1 MKPGNTYCST
11 HWRMVIYLG
20 FHQLLKTK
28 IKQMKIRHYIGI
40 MLLFI
45 VAFQSC
51 KKDETRAILASGE
64 SIKPATLS
72 LDKTNVTLS
81 KDNAKDTVL
90 HLNMIQPDFGFQAA
104 VTNVLQFALKGDNF
118 KTVKEVVIP
127 NGRTSLGF
135 TGYELNSYLLSLGVP
150 TGTASDF
157 DVRLKSSINTKIAAV
172 FSALASLKA
181 TPYASTSYLYVPGA
195 YQGWDPATAES
206 IVSPTSNGI
215 YTGIIS
221 FPEANSEFKIT
232 TERNWANSY
241 GQTADG
247 KLAFNGGGNI
257 KAPRAGNLEI
267 EVNTTANTISFKDLN
282 WGIIG
287 SATPKGWDADTDMKF
302 DNANQV
308 WKLTVSLTAGDIKF
322 RKNHDWG
329 TNFGGAN
336 GSLIAGGANIAV
348 ANAGTYDIVVDFNA
362 NTYTLT
368 KK

>member
-1 MKPGNTYCST
+1 
-11 HWRMVIYLG
+11 
-20 FHQLLKTK
+20 
-28 IKQMKIRHYIGI
+28 MKIIHYIGLA
-40 MLLFI
+40 LLLL
-45 VAFQSC
+45 ATFQSC
-51 KKDETRAILASGE
+51 KKDETQARLASTE
-64 SIKPATLS
+64 AVKPATLT
-72 LDKTNVTLS
+72 LDKTNLTLS
-81 KDNAKDTVL
+81 KANANDTVL
-90 HLNMIQPDFGFQAA
+90 HLHMIQPDFGFQAA
-104 VTNVLQFALKGDNF
+104 VSNVLQFGLKGDNF

-127 NGRTSLGF
+127 NGRSAMGF

-150 TGTASDF
+150 TGTASEF

-181 TPYASTSYLYVPGA
+181 VPYASTSYLYVPGA

-221 FPEANSEFKIT
+221 FPEANSEFKLT

-241 GQTADG
+241 GQTATG
-247 KLAFNGGGNI
+247 KIAYNSGDNI

-267 EVNTTANTISFKDLN
+267 EVNTTANTITFKDHS

-287 SATPKGWDADTDMKF
+287 SATPKGWDADTDMKY
-302 DNANQV
+302 DNANQL
-308 WKLTVSLTAGDIKF
+308 WKLRVNLIAGAVKF

-336 GSLIAGGANIAV
+336 GNLVAGGADIAV
-348 ANAGTYDIVVDFNA
+348 ANAGTYDIVLDLNA

-368 KK
+368 QK

>member
-1 MKPGNTYCST
+1 
-11 HWRMVIYLG
+11 
-20 FHQLLKTK
+20 
-28 IKQMKIRHYIGI
+28 MKIIHYIGLA
-40 MLLFI
+40 LLLL
-45 VAFQSC
+45 ATFQSC
-51 KKDETRAILASGE
+51 KKDETQARLASTE
-64 SIKPATLS
+64 AVKPATLT
-72 LDKTNVTLS
+72 LDKTNLTLS
-81 KDNAKDTVL
+81 KANANDTVL
-90 HLNMIQPDFGFQAA
+90 HLHMIQPDFGFQAA
-104 VTNVLQFALKGDNF
+104 VSNVLQFGLKGDNF

-127 NGRTSLGF
+127 NGRSAMGF

-150 TGTASDF
+150 TGTASEF

-181 TPYASTSYLYVPGA
+181 VPYASTSYLYVPGA
-195 YQGWDPATAES
+195 YQGWDPAIAES

-221 FPEANSEFKIT
+221 FPEANSEFKLT

-241 GQTADG
+241 GQTATG
-247 KLAFNGGGNI
+247 KIAYNSGDNI

-267 EVNTTANTISFKDLN
+267 EVNTTANTITFKDHS

-287 SATPKGWDADTDMKF
+287 SATPKGWDADTDMKY
-302 DNANQV
+302 DNANQL
-308 WKLTVSLTAGDIKF
+308 WKLRVNLTAGAVKF

-336 GSLIAGGANIAV
+336 GNLVAGGADIAV
-348 ANAGTYDIVVDFNA
+348 ANAGTYDIVLDLIA

-368 KK
+368 QK

>member
-1 MKPGNTYCST
+1 
-11 HWRMVIYLG
+11 
-20 FHQLLKTK
+20 
-28 IKQMKIRHYIGI
+28 MKIRHYIGF

-51 KKDETRAILASGE
+51 KKDETQARLASNDAVKPAILN
-64 SIKPATLS
+64 
-72 LDKTNVTLS
+72 LDKTNLSLS
-81 KDNAKDTVL
+81 KENANDTVL

-104 VTNVLQFALKGDNF
+104 VTNVLQFGLKGDNF

-127 NGRTSLGF
+127 SGRSAMGF
-135 TGYELNSYLLSLGVP
+135 TGYELNSYLLALGVP
-150 TGTASDF
+150 TGKASEF

-172 FSALASLKA
+172 FSASASLKA
-181 TPYASTSYLYVPGA
+181 SPYASTSYLYVPGA
-195 YQGWDPATAES
+195 YQGWDPVTAES
-206 IVSPTSNGI
+206 LVSPTSNGI
-215 YTGIIS
+215 YTGIIA
-221 FPEANSEFKIT
+221 FPEANSEFKLT

-241 GQTADG
+241 GQTATG
-247 KLAFNGGGNI
+247 KIAYNSGDNI

-267 EVNTTANTISFKDLN
+267 EVNTTANTITFKDHS
-282 WGIIG
+282 WGVIG
-287 SATPKGWDADTDMKF
+287 SATPKGWDADTDMKY

-308 WKLTVSLTAGDIKF
+308 WKLTVNLTAGAIKF

-336 GSLIAGGANIAV
+336 GSLVAGGGDIAV
-348 ANAGTYDIVVDFNA
+348 ASAGTYDIVVDLNA

>member
-1 MKPGNTYCST
+1 
-11 HWRMVIYLG
+11 
-20 FHQLLKTK
+20 
-28 IKQMKIRHYIGI
+28 MKIIHYIGLV
-40 MLLFI
+40 LLLL
-45 VAFQSC
+45 ATFQSC
-51 KKDETRAILASGE
+51 KKDETQARLASTDAV
-64 SIKPATLS
+64 KPATLT
-72 LDKTNVTLS
+72 LDKTNLTLS
-81 KDNAKDTVL
+81 KANANDTVL
-90 HLNMIQPDFGFQAA
+90 HLRMIQPDFGFQAA
-104 VTNVLQFALKGDNF
+104 VSNVLQFGLKGDNF

-127 NGRTSLGF
+127 NGRSAMGF

-150 TGTASDF
+150 TGTASEF

-181 TPYASTSYLYVPGA
+181 VPYASTSYLYVPGA

-215 YTGIIS
+215 YMGIIS
-221 FPEANSEFKIT
+221 FPEANSEFKLT

-241 GQTADG
+241 GQTATG
-247 KLAFNGGGNI
+247 KIAYNGGDNI

-267 EVNTTANTISFKDLN
+267 EVNTTANTITFKDHS

-287 SATPKGWDADTDMKF
+287 SATPKGWDADTDMKY
-302 DNANQV
+302 DNANQL
-308 WKLTVSLTAGDIKF
+308 WKLRVNLTAGAIKF

-336 GSLIAGGANIAV
+336 GNLVAGGADIAV
-348 ANAGTYDIVVDFNA
+348 ANAGTYDIVLDLNA

>member
-1 MKPGNTYCST
+1 
-11 HWRMVIYLG
+11 
-20 FHQLLKTK
+20 
-28 IKQMKIRHYIGI
+28 MKIRHYIGI
-40 MLLFI
+40 LLLLM

-64 SIKPATLS
+64 GIQPASLS
-72 LDKTNVTLS
+72 LDKNDIALS
-81 KDNAKDTVL
+81 KDNAGDTVL
-90 HLNMIQPDFGFQAA
+90 HLAVVPADFGFQAA
-104 VTNVLQFALKGDNF
+104 VTNVLQFGLKGDNF

-127 NGRTSLGF
+127 SGRTALGF
-135 TGYELNSYLLSLGVP
+135 TGYELNSYLLALGVP
-150 TGTASDF
+150 TGTVSEF
-157 DVRLKSSINTKIAAV
+157 DVRLKSSINSKITV
-172 FSALASLKA
+172 VYLALAGLKA
-181 TPYASTSYLYVPGA
+181 IPFASTSYLYVPGS
-195 YQGWDPATAES
+195 YQGWDPTTAES

-221 FPEANSEFKIT
+221 FPEENSEFKIT

-247 KLAFNGGGNI
+247 KLAFNGGGNL
-257 KAPRAGNLEI
+257 KAPRAGNLEL
-267 EVNTTANTISFKDLN
+267 EVNTTANTISYKDHS

-287 SATPKGWDADTDMKF
+287 SASPKGWDADTDMKY

-308 WKLTVSLTAGDIKF
+308 WKLTVSLTAGEIKF

-336 GSLIAGGANIAV
+336 GTLAAGGANIAV
-348 ANAGTYDIVVDFNA
+348 ASAGTYDIVLNLNA

>member
-1 MKPGNTYCST
+1 
-11 HWRMVIYLG
+11 
-20 FHQLLKTK
+20 
-28 IKQMKIRHYIGI
+28 
-40 MLLFI
+40 
-45 VAFQSC
+45 
-51 KKDETRAILASGE
+51 
-64 SIKPATLS
+64 
-72 LDKTNVTLS
+72 
-81 KDNAKDTVL
+81 
-90 HLNMIQPDFGFQAA
+90 
-104 VTNVLQFALKGDNF
+104 
-118 KTVKEVVIP
+118 
-127 NGRTSLGF
+127 
-135 TGYELNSYLLSLGVP
+135 
-150 TGTASDF
+150 
-157 DVRLKSSINTKIAAV
+157 
-172 FSALASLKA
+172 
-181 TPYASTSYLYVPGA
+181 LYVPGA

-267 EVNTTANTISFKDLN
+267 EVNTTANTISFKDHN

-287 SATPKGWDADTDMKF
+287 SATPKGGDADTDMKF

-308 WKLTVSLTAGDIKF
+308 WKLTVSLTAGEIKF

>member
-1 MKPGNTYCST
+1 
-11 HWRMVIYLG
+11 
-20 FHQLLKTK
+20 
-28 IKQMKIRHYIGI
+28 MKILHYIGMI
-40 MLLFI
+40 LTLF
-45 VAFQSC
+45 VVFQSC
-51 KKDETRAILASGE
+51 KKDETQAR
-64 SIKPATLS
+64 LS
-72 LDKTNVTLS
+72 TEDAVKAAVLTLDKTNLTLS
-81 KDNAKDTVL
+81 KENASDTVL
-90 HLNMIQPDFGFQAA
+90 HLSLVPADFGFQAA
-104 VTNVLQFALKGDNF
+104 VTNVLQFGLKGDNF
-118 KTVKEVVIP
+118 KTVKEVIVP
-127 NGRTSLGF
+127 SGRTAIGF
-135 TGYELNSYLLSLGVP
+135 TGYELNGYLLALGVP
-150 TGTASDF
+150 TGEASEF
-157 DVRLKSSINTKIAAV
+157 DIRLKSSINAKIAAV
-172 FSALASLKA
+172 FSALSGLKA
-181 TPYASTSYLYVPGA
+181 SPYASTSYLYVPGA

-206 IVSPTSNGI
+206 MVSPTSNGI
-215 YTGIIS
+215 YTGIIF

-267 EVNTTANTISFKDLN
+267 EVNTTANTISFKDHN

-302 DNANQV
+302 DNTNQV
-308 WKLTVSLTAGDIKF
+308 WKLTVSLTAGEIKF

-336 GSLIAGGANIAV
+336 GSLLAGGANIAV
-348 ANAGTYDIVVDFNA
+348 ATAGTYDIVLDLNA